1 MDEYALA
8 PQQPQGQPTMTM
20 EEFMAWQEEQARKK
34 QEQEG
39 GMLRSLI
46 NYRKPRSYVPPA
58 TQGMPMPTIGVRG

>member
-34 QEQEG
+34 REQEG